1 MTIDFQAVADAT
13 RPDLQ
18 RIALHTF
25 ATHIR
30 GSSTKQPLRLPLF
43 GSVAI
48 GLAAREG
55 RPELTFKGA

>member
-13 RPDLQ
+13 PPSLQ

-30 GSSTKQPLRLPLF
+30 GSGTKQPLRLPLF
-43 GSVAI
+43 GDVVV
-48 GLAAREG
+48 GLAARQG
-55 RPELTFKGA
+55 RPAVEFRWV